1 MSVIFRR
8 AGHRWGRTRTA
19 PRSLCGGRALPAGP
33 PASASCRA
41 HDQLSASCSASPCP
55 LREDAP
61 SAGRDGAQQE
71 GTWRG
76 AARSPDRSHPSWPRL
91 RPPGPQGHAP
101 RLPAAGAAHPQGLKS
116 QGRKRGCN
124 SSPGPGCR
132 GWGGPALASTPLDRS
147 LPTGVSPVSAR
158 RPVGRAVLRSLREGR
173 AWEEDSSRPSVLLLP
188 DLENGNLLMSILCNP
203 LSFR

>member
-1 MSVIFRR
+1 MLLLLEGMEPSRKAPGGEPQGAR
-8 AGHRWGRTRTA
+8 TGHIHPGQG
-19 PRSLCGGRALPAGP
+19 CGP
-33 PASASCRA
+33 PAPGTRA
-41 HDQLSASCSASPCP
+41 EA
-55 LREDAP
+55 
-61 SAGRDGAQQE
+61 
-71 GTWRG
+71 
-76 AARSPDRSHPSWPRL
+76 
-91 RPPGPQGHAP
+91 
-101 RLPAAGAAHPQGLKS
+101 AAGAAHPQGLKS